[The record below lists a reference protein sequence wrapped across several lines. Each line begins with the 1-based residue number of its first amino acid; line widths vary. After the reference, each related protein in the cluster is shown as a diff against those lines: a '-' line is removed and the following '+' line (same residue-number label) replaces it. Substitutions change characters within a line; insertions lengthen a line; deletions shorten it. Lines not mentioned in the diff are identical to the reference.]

1 MYVNLFDSHVHSDC
15 SFDGTDPV
23 MMICERA
30 AALGLYSIAVTDHCE
45 CDIYYKEGFDR
56 SVVQSFFETRKARAV
71 FYGRLQV
78 YAGIELGQPIT
89 DPKATR
95 EALSAGAFDFVLAS
109 VHNLPGQKDFY
120 YLNYTDENVDPLLS
134 DYFDHVL
141 QVAKWGQF
149 DSLRLTEKIH
159 LADPGRLVDHASGW
173 FDQGGGDVKSV
184 HNYFR
189 PLRVR
194 TEQRPFI
201 LSEYGGYS
209 CPVDGHLYSTNSF
222 GYHTYKDTAE
232 FTAAWQAL
240 QKKIQELQDKG
251 LAGAVYTQLSDVEEE
266 TNGLYTYD
274 RKVCKVERKL

>member
-1 MYVNLFDSHVHSDC
+1 MRYHYISDSHVHSDC

-78 YAGIELGQPIT
+78 YDGIELGQPIT

-120 YLNYTDENVDPLLS
+120 YLNYTDKNVDPLLS

-149 DSLRLTEKIH
+149 DSLAHLTYPLRYILAQPGLRVELSKYREKIDAVLLELIQQKKALEVNTSGLRQQIGDTLPDAGIVRRFYELGGTYVTLGSDAH
-159 LADPGRLVDHASGW
+159 RWADVSAGIEEAMSMIYKTGFRHYTIYSKREPRLV
-173 FDQGGGDVKSV
+173 
-184 HNYFR
+184 
-189 PLRVR
+189 PI
-194 TEQRPFI
+194 E
-201 LSEYGGYS
+201 
-209 CPVDGHLYSTNSF
+209 
-222 GYHTYKDTAE
+222 
-232 FTAAWQAL
+232 
-240 QKKIQELQDKG
+240 
-251 LAGAVYTQLSDVEEE
+251 
-266 TNGLYTYD
+266 
-274 RKVCKVERKL
+274 